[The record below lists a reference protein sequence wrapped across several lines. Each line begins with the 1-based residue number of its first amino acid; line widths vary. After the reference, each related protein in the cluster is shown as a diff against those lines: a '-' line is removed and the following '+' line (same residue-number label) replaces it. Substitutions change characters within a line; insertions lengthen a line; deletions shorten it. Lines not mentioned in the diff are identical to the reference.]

1 MKKSKSY
8 QPPVQ
13 INTEANKHAGV
24 KIMEERMDE
33 QKETESKMIRVDAIR
48 MAIEVMK
55 EDEKL
60 LTNIIS
66 EAQKIE
72 EYISAGI
79 LPIEKK

>member
-8 QPPVQ
+8 QPPVK

-24 KIMEERMDE
+24 KMMEEKMEE

-55 EDEKL
+55 EDEKG

-66 EAQKIE
+66 EAKKIE
-72 EYISAGI
+72 EYISIGN
-79 LPIEKK
+79 LPTEKK